1 MTPDNAMGRLG
12 DTGDTAAESRTGHT
26 LARDNTDNT
35 DNTAADRD
43 LTDNNTD
50 CHNTGGES
58 SSVVRLLNYCL
69 GRGSSSSPSP
79 ASSTASLSGH
89 RRLATIKRSFHH
101 GTFKKVSELPDYIS
115 FRIICVFR

>member
-1 MTPDNAMGRLG
+1 MGRLG

-35 DNTAADRD
+35 AADRD
-43 LTDNNTD
+43 HTDNNTD
-50 CHNTGGES
+50 CDNTGEDCDEPS
-58 SSVVRLLNYCL
+58 AVVRLLNYCL